1 MKKRLLS
8 LALALC
14 LVCSLLPG
22 TALAA
27 AGPNPFWDI
36 PASHWAHDEVTY
48 VYENDLMNGTSSTH
62 FSPDARTT
70 RAQVVTVLYRL
81 AGQPAADWENP
92 FWDVPASAWFHDA
105 VTWAWENDITGGV
118 SSTHFG
124 AGNAV
129 TREQLATFLYRYA
142 QDQGYDTSARADL
155 SGYSDAGLVSSY
167 ATEALSW
174 ANATGLITGTTA
186 TTLSPQ
192 GSATR
197 AQGATILSRFCQDVI
212 PGGYVSPAHMIR
224 NLEGSTL
231 SKKDTL
237 VAMAEVLLDD
247 GFAPA
252 FVAGILGNILVEGD
266 CGRFESSAYISNPD
280 AEPDYL
286 VYMDENY
293 DYREKYSY
301 KLIYE
306 GISLQEVYNMI
317 LELGPEGANGRG
329 SCFGLGCLQWT
340 SYERIKRLVENYIE
354 VAGDAD
360 TITLAQVQE
369 AEGMT
374 VSYELNNTYRSV
386 YTTWQSEN
394 ADQNTTEAA
403 FAAGVIV
410 RNRSRIPGCEGCLRI
425 TVGTPAENARM
436 LETVKN
442 FRL

>member
-27 AGPNPFWDI
+27 GENPFTDV
-36 PASHWAHDEVTY
+36 PASHWAHDDITY
-48 VYENDLMNGTSSTH
+48 VYENDLMNGTDGSL
-62 FSPDARTT
+62 FSPESTTT

-186 TTLSPQ
+186 TTLSPK

-197 AQGATILSRFCQDVI
+197 AQVATILSRFCQDVI

-252 FVAGILGNILVEGD
+252 FVAGILGNIMVEGD

-286 VYMDENY
+286 VYLDENY

-410 RNRSRIPGCEGCLRI
+410 CVRYGVP
-425 TVGTPAENARM
+425 VGYNTEEVQNTRGALAEAVYNVM
-436 LETVKN
+436 MGN
-442 FRL
+442 S

>member
-27 AGPNPFWDI
+27 GENPFTDVS
-36 PASHWAHDEVTY
+36 ASHWAHDDITY
-48 VYENDLMNGTSSTH
+48 VYENDLMNGTDGSL
-62 FSPDARTT
+62 FSPESTTT

-81 AGQPAADWENP
+81 AGQPAADWANP

-174 ANATGLITGTTA
+174 ANATGLITGTTG
-186 TTLSPQ
+186 TTLSPK

-197 AQGATILSRFCQDVI
+197 AQVATILSRFCQDVI

-252 FVAGILGNILVEGD
+252 FVAGILGNIMVEGD

-286 VYMDENY
+286 VYLDENY

-410 RNRSRIPGCEGCLRI
+410 CVRYGVP
-425 TVGTPAENARM
+425 VGYNTEEVQNTRGALAEAVYNVM
-436 LETVKN
+436 MGN
-442 FRL
+442 S

>member
-27 AGPNPFWDI
+27 GENPFTDV
-36 PASHWAHDEVTY
+36 PASHWAHDDITY
-48 VYENDLMNGTSSTH
+48 VYENDLMNGTDGSL
-62 FSPDARTT
+62 FSPESTTT

-197 AQGATILSRFCQDVI
+197 AQVATILSRFCQDVI

-252 FVAGILGNILVEGD
+252 FVAGILGNIMVEGD

-286 VYMDENY
+286 VYLDENY

-354 VAGDAD
+354 AADGAD

-410 RNRSRIPGCEGCLRI
+410 CVRYGVP
-425 TVGTPAENARM
+425 VGYNTEEVQNTRGALAEAVYNVM
-436 LETVKN
+436 MGN
-442 FRL
+442 S

>member
-27 AGPNPFWDI
+27 GENPFTDVS
-36 PASHWAHDEVTY
+36 ASHWAHDDITY
-48 VYENDLMNGTSSTH
+48 VYENDLMNGTDGSL
-62 FSPDARTT
+62 FSPESTTT

-174 ANATGLITGTTA
+174 ANATGLITGTTG

-197 AQGATILSRFCQDVI
+197 AQVATILSRFCQDVI

-224 NLEGSTL
+224 NLEASTL

-286 VYMDENY
+286 VYLDENY

-317 LELGPEGANGRG
+317 LELGPGGANGRG

-340 SYERIKRLVENYIE
+340 SYERIKRLVENYLD
-354 VAGDAD
+354 VNGNAD
-360 TITLAQVQE
+360 SITLAQVQE

-410 RNRSRIPGCEGCLRI
+410 CVRYGVP
-425 TVGTPAENARM
+425 VGYNTEEVQNTRGALAEAVYNVM
-436 LETVKN
+436 MGN
-442 FRL
+442 S

>member
-27 AGPNPFWDI
+27 GENPFTDV
-36 PASHWAHDEVTY
+36 PASHWAHDDITY
-48 VYENDLMNGTSSTH
+48 VYENDLMNGTDGSL
-62 FSPDARTT
+62 FSPESTTT

-81 AGQPAADWENP
+81 AGQPAADWANP

-129 TREQLATFLYRYA
+129 TREQLAAFLYRYA

-174 ANATGLITGTTA
+174 ANATGLITGTTG

-197 AQGATILSRFCQDVI
+197 AQVATILSRFCQDVI

-224 NLEGSTL
+224 NLEDSTL

-252 FVAGILGNILVEGD
+252 FVAGILGNIMVEGD

-286 VYMDENY
+286 VYLDENY

-317 LELGPEGANGRG
+317 LELGPGGANGRG

-410 RNRSRIPGCEGCLRI
+410 CVRYGVP
-425 TVGTPAENARM
+425 VGYNTEDVQNTRGALAEAVYNVM
-436 LETVKN
+436 MGN
-442 FRL
+442 S

>member
-27 AGPNPFWDI
+27 GENPFTDVS
-36 PASHWAHDEVTY
+36 ASHWAHDDITY
-48 VYENDLMNGTSSTH
+48 VYENDLMNGTDGSL
-62 FSPDARTT
+62 FSPESTTT

-174 ANATGLITGTTA
+174 ANATGLITGTTG

-197 AQGATILSRFCQDVI
+197 AQVATILSRFCQDVI

-224 NLEGSTL
+224 NLEDSTL

-286 VYMDENY
+286 VYLDENY

-410 RNRSRIPGCEGCLRI
+410 CVRYGVP
-425 TVGTPAENARM
+425 VGYNTEDVQNTRGALAEAVYNVM
-436 LETVKN
+436 MGN
-442 FRL
+442 S

>member
-27 AGPNPFWDI
+27 GENPFTDVS
-36 PASHWAHDEVTY
+36 ASHWAHDDITY
-48 VYENDLMNGTSSTH
+48 VYENDLMNGTDGSL
-62 FSPDARTT
+62 FSPESTTT

-174 ANATGLITGTTA
+174 ANATGLITGTTG

-197 AQGATILSRFCQDVI
+197 AQVATILSRFCQDVI

-224 NLEGSTL
+224 NLEDSTL

-394 ADQNTTEAA
+394 ADQNATEAA

-410 RNRSRIPGCEGCLRI
+410 CVRYGVP
-425 TVGTPAENARM
+425 VGYNTEDVQNTRGALAEAVYNVM
-436 LETVKN
+436 MGN
-442 FRL
+442 S

>member
-27 AGPNPFWDI
+27 GENPFTDVS
-36 PASHWAHDEVTY
+36 ASHWAHDDITY
-48 VYENDLMNGTSSTH
+48 VYENDLMNGTDGSL
-62 FSPDARTT
+62 FSPESTTT

-174 ANATGLITGTTA
+174 ANATGLITGTTG

-197 AQGATILSRFCQDVI
+197 AQVATILSRFCQDVI

-224 NLEGSTL
+224 NLEDSTL

-252 FVAGILGNILVEGD
+252 FVAGILGNIMVEGD

-286 VYMDENY
+286 VYLDENY

-410 RNRSRIPGCEGCLRI
+410 CVRYGVP
-425 TVGTPAENARM
+425 VGYNTEEVQNTRGALAEAVYNVM
-436 LETVKN
+436 MGN
-442 FRL
+442 S

>member
-27 AGPNPFWDI
+27 GENPFTDVS
-36 PASHWAHDEVTY
+36 ASHWAHDDITY
-48 VYENDLMNGTSSTH
+48 VYENDLMNGTDGSL
-62 FSPDARTT
+62 FSPESTTT

-174 ANATGLITGTTA
+174 ANATGLITGTTG

-197 AQGATILSRFCQDVI
+197 AQVATILSRFCQDVI

-224 NLEGSTL
+224 NLEASDL

-237 VAMAEVLLDD
+237 VAMAQVLLDD
-247 GFAPA
+247 GYAPA

-266 CGRFESSAYISNPD
+266 CGRFESSAYTSNPD
-280 AEPDYL
+280 AKPDYL
-286 VYMDENY
+286 VYLDENY

-306 GISLQEVYNMI
+306 GISVKEVYAMI
-317 LELGPEGANGRG
+317 LELGPGGANGRG

-340 SYERIKRLVENYIE
+340 SYERIKRLVENYLD
-354 VAGDAD
+354 VNGNAD
-360 TITLAQVQE
+360 SITLAQVQE

-410 RNRSRIPGCEGCLRI
+410 CVRYGVP
-425 TVGTPAENARM
+425 VGYNTEEVQNTRGALAEAVYNVM
-436 LETVKN
+436 MGN
-442 FRL
+442 S

>member
-27 AGPNPFWDI
+27 GENPFTDVS
-36 PASHWAHDEVTY
+36 ASHWAHDDITY
-48 VYENDLMNGTSSTH
+48 VYENDLMNGTDGSL
-62 FSPDARTT
+62 FSPESTTT

-129 TREQLATFLYRYA
+129 TREQLAAFLYRYA

-197 AQGATILSRFCQDVI
+197 AQVATILSRFCQDVI

-237 VAMAEVLLDD
+237 VAMAQVLLDD
-247 GFAPA
+247 GYAPA

-266 CGRFESSAYISNPD
+266 CGRFESSAYTSNPD
-280 AEPDYL
+280 AKPDYL
-286 VYMDENY
+286 VYLDENY

-306 GISLQEVYNMI
+306 GISVKEVYAMI
-317 LELGPEGANGRG
+317 LELGPGGANGRG

-410 RNRSRIPGCEGCLRI
+410 CVRYGVP
-425 TVGTPAENARM
+425 VGYNTEDVQNTRGALAEAVYNVM
-436 LETVKN
+436 MGN
-442 FRL
+442 S

>member
-27 AGPNPFWDI
+27 GENPFTDVS
-36 PASHWAHDEVTY
+36 ASHWAHDDITY
-48 VYENDLMNGTSSTH
+48 VYENDLMNGTDGSL
-62 FSPDARTT
+62 FSPESTTT

-129 TREQLATFLYRYA
+129 TREQLAAFLYRYA

-197 AQGATILSRFCQDVI
+197 AQVATILSRFCQDVI

-237 VAMAEVLLDD
+237 VAMAQVLLDD
-247 GFAPA
+247 GYAPA

-266 CGRFESSAYISNPD
+266 CGRFESSAYTSNPD
-280 AEPDYL
+280 AKPDYL
-286 VYMDENY
+286 VYLDENY

-306 GISLQEVYNMI
+306 GISVKEVYAMI
-317 LELGPEGANGRG
+317 LELGPGGANGRG

-354 VAGDAD
+354 VADGAD

-410 RNRSRIPGCEGCLRI
+410 CVRYGVP
-425 TVGTPAENARM
+425 VGYNTEEVQNTRGALAEAVY
-436 LETVKN
+436 LS
-442 FRL
+442 LIHI

>member
-27 AGPNPFWDI
+27 GENPFTDVS
-36 PASHWAHDEVTY
+36 ASHWAHDDITY
-48 VYENDLMNGTSSTH
+48 VYENDLMNGTDGSL
-62 FSPDARTT
+62 FSPESTTT

-197 AQGATILSRFCQDVI
+197 AQVATILSRFCQDVI

-224 NLEGSTL
+224 NLEASDL

-237 VAMAEVLLDD
+237 VAMAQVLLDD
-247 GFAPA
+247 GYAPA

-266 CGRFESSAYISNPD
+266 CGRFESSAYTSNPD
-280 AEPDYL
+280 AKPDYL
-286 VYMDENY
+286 VYLDENY

-306 GISLQEVYNMI
+306 GISVKEVYAMI
-317 LELGPEGANGRG
+317 LELGPGGANGRG

-340 SYERIKRLVENYIE
+340 SYERIKRLVENYLD
-354 VAGDAD
+354 VNGNAD
-360 TITLAQVQE
+360 SITLAQVQE

-410 RNRSRIPGCEGCLRI
+410 CVRYGVP
-425 TVGTPAENARM
+425 VGYNTEEVQNTRGALAEAVYNVM
-436 LETVKN
+436 MGDS
-442 FRL
+442 

>member
-14 LVCSLLPG
+14 LVCFLLPG

-27 AGPNPFWDI
+27 GENPFTDV
-36 PASHWAHDEVTY
+36 PASHWAHDDITY
-48 VYENDLMNGTSSTH
+48 VYENDLMNGTDGSL
-62 FSPDARTT
+62 FSPESTTT

-81 AGQPAADWENP
+81 AGQPAADWANP

-174 ANATGLITGTTA
+174 ANATGLITGTTG

-197 AQGATILSRFCQDVI
+197 AQVATILSRFCQDVI

-224 NLEGSTL
+224 NLEDSTL

-252 FVAGILGNILVEGD
+252 FVAGILGNIMVEGD

-329 SCFGLGCLQWT
+329 ICFGLGCLQWT

-354 VAGDAD
+354 VAGGAD

-410 RNRSRIPGCEGCLRI
+410 CVRYGVP
-425 TVGTPAENARM
+425 VGYNTEEVQNTRGALAEAVYNVM
-436 LETVKN
+436 MGN
-442 FRL
+442 S

>member
-27 AGPNPFWDI
+27 GENPFTDV
-36 PASHWAHDEVTY
+36 PASHWAHDDITY
-48 VYENDLMNGTSSTH
+48 VYENDLMNGTDGSL
-62 FSPDARTT
+62 FSPESTTT

-129 TREQLATFLYRYA
+129 TREQLAAFLNRYA

-197 AQGATILSRFCQDVI
+197 AQVATILSRFCQDVI

-252 FVAGILGNILVEGD
+252 FVAGILGNIMVEGD

-410 RNRSRIPGCEGCLRI
+410 CVRYGVP
-425 TVGTPAENARM
+425 VGYNTEEVQNTRGALAEAVYNVM
-436 LETVKN
+436 MGN
-442 FRL
+442 S

>member
-27 AGPNPFWDI
+27 GENPFTDV
-36 PASHWAHDEVTY
+36 PASHWAHDDITY
-48 VYENDLMNGTSSTH
+48 VYENDLMNGTDGSL
-62 FSPDARTT
+62 FSPESTTT

-174 ANATGLITGTTA
+174 ANATGLIIGTTA
-186 TTLSPQ
+186 TTLSPK

-197 AQGATILSRFCQDVI
+197 AQVATILSRFCQDVI

-224 NLEGSTL
+224 NLEDSTL

-252 FVAGILGNILVEGD
+252 FVAGILGNIMVEGD

-286 VYMDENY
+286 VYLDENY

-317 LELGPEGANGRG
+317 LELGPGGANGRG

-340 SYERIKRLVENYIE
+340 SYERIKRLVENYLD
-354 VAGDAD
+354 VNGNAD
-360 TITLAQVQE
+360 SITLAQVQE

-410 RNRSRIPGCEGCLRI
+410 CVRYGVP
-425 TVGTPAENARM
+425 VGYNTEEVQNTRGALAEAVYNVM
-436 LETVKN
+436 MGN
-442 FRL
+442 S

>member
-27 AGPNPFWDI
+27 GENPFTDV
-36 PASHWAHDEVTY
+36 PASHWAHDDITY
-48 VYENDLMNGTSSTH
+48 VYENDLMNGTDGSL
-62 FSPDARTT
+62 FSPESTTT

-81 AGQPAADWENP
+81 AGQPAADWANP

-174 ANATGLITGTTA
+174 ANATGLITGTTG

-197 AQGATILSRFCQDVI
+197 AQVATILSRFCQDVI

-252 FVAGILGNILVEGD
+252 FVAGILGNIMVEGD

-410 RNRSRIPGCEGCLRI
+410 CVRYGVP
-425 TVGTPAENARM
+425 VGYNTEDVQNTRGALAEAVYNVM
-436 LETVKN
+436 MGN
-442 FRL
+442 S

>member
-1 MKKRLLS
+1 
-8 LALALC
+8 
-14 LVCSLLPG
+14 
-22 TALAA
+22 
-27 AGPNPFWDI
+27 
-36 PASHWAHDEVTY
+36 
-48 VYENDLMNGTSSTH
+48 MNGTDGSLFAPEST
-62 FSPDARTT
+62 TT

-129 TREQLATFLYRYA
+129 TREQLAAFLYRYA

-186 TTLSPQ
+186 TTLSPK

-197 AQGATILSRFCQDVI
+197 AQVATILSRFCQDVI

-252 FVAGILGNILVEGD
+252 FVAGILGNIMVEGD

-286 VYMDENY
+286 VYLDENY

-410 RNRSRIPGCEGCLRI
+410 CVRYGVP
-425 TVGTPAENARM
+425 VGYNTEEVQNTRGALAEAVYNVM
-436 LETVKN
+436 MGN
-442 FRL
+442 S

>member
-27 AGPNPFWDI
+27 GENPFTDV
-36 PASHWAHDEVTY
+36 PASHWAHDDITY
-48 VYENDLMNGTSSTH
+48 VYENDLMNGTDGSL
-62 FSPDARTT
+62 FSPESTTT

-174 ANATGLITGTTA
+174 ANATGLITGTTG
-186 TTLSPQ
+186 TTLSPK

-197 AQGATILSRFCQDVI
+197 AQVATILSRFCQDVI

-252 FVAGILGNILVEGD
+252 FVAGILGNIMVEGD

-410 RNRSRIPGCEGCLRI
+410 CVRYGVP
-425 TVGTPAENARM
+425 VGYNTEDVQNTRGALAEAVYNVM
-436 LETVKN
+436 MGN
-442 FRL
+442 S

>member
-27 AGPNPFWDI
+27 GENPFTDVS
-36 PASHWAHDEVTY
+36 ASHWAHDDITY
-48 VYENDLMNGTSSTH
+48 VYENDLMNGTDGSL
-62 FSPDARTT
+62 FSPESTTT

-174 ANATGLITGTTA
+174 ANATGLITGTTG

-197 AQGATILSRFCQDVI
+197 AQVATILSRFCQDVI

-224 NLEGSTL
+224 NLEASTL

-286 VYMDENY
+286 VYLDENY

-306 GISLQEVYNMI
+306 GISVKEVYAMI
-317 LELGPEGANGRG
+317 LELGPGGANGRG

-410 RNRSRIPGCEGCLRI
+410 CVRYGVP
-425 TVGTPAENARM
+425 VGYNTEEVQNTRGALAESVYNVM
-436 LETVKN
+436 MGN
-442 FRL
+442 S

>member
-27 AGPNPFWDI
+27 GENPFTDV
-36 PASHWAHDEVTY
+36 PASHWAHDDITY
-48 VYENDLMNGTSSTH
+48 VYENDLMNGTDGSL
-62 FSPDARTT
+62 FSPESTTT

-81 AGQPAADWENP
+81 AGQPAADWANP

-174 ANATGLITGTTA
+174 ANATGLIIGTTA
-186 TTLSPQ
+186 TTLSPK

-197 AQGATILSRFCQDVI
+197 AQVATILSRFCQDVI

-224 NLEGSTL
+224 NLEDSTL

-286 VYMDENY
+286 VYLDENY

-317 LELGPEGANGRG
+317 LELGPGGANGRG

-340 SYERIKRLVENYIE
+340 SYERIKRLVENYLD
-354 VAGDAD
+354 VNGNAD
-360 TITLAQVQE
+360 SITLAQVQE

-410 RNRSRIPGCEGCLRI
+410 CVRYGVP
-425 TVGTPAENARM
+425 VGYNTEEVQNTRGALAEAVYNVM
-436 LETVKN
+436 MGN
-442 FRL
+442 S

>member
-27 AGPNPFWDI
+27 GENPFTDV
-36 PASHWAHDEVTY
+36 PASHWAHDDITY
-48 VYENDLMNGTSSTH
+48 VYENDLMNGTDGSL
-62 FSPDARTT
+62 FSPESTTT

-174 ANATGLITGTTA
+174 ANATGLITGTTG
-186 TTLSPQ
+186 TTLSPK

-197 AQGATILSRFCQDVI
+197 AQVATILSRFCQDVI

-224 NLEGSTL
+224 NLEASDL

-237 VAMAEVLLDD
+237 VAMAQVLLDD
-247 GFAPA
+247 GYAPA

-266 CGRFESSAYISNPD
+266 CGRFESSAYVSNPD
-280 AEPDYL
+280 AQPDYL
-286 VYMDENY
+286 RYLDENY

-306 GISLQEVYNMI
+306 GISVKEVYAMI

-410 RNRSRIPGCEGCLRI
+410 CVRYGVP
-425 TVGTPAENARM
+425 VGYNTEEVQNTRGALAEAVYNVM
-436 LETVKN
+436 MGN
-442 FRL
+442 S

>member
-1 MKKRLLS
+1 MKKRLCS
-8 LALALC
+8 LALAMALT
-14 LVCSLLPG
+14 VSLFTG
-22 TALAA
+22 TASA
-27 AGPNPFWDI
+27 AGWNPFWDV
-36 PASHWAHDEVTY
+36 PQSHWAHEAVTY
-48 VYENDLMNGTSSTH
+48 VYDNDLMNGTDGSL
-62 FSPDARTT
+62 FSPESTTT

-174 ANATGLITGTTA
+174 ANATGLITGTTG

-197 AQGATILSRFCQDVI
+197 AQVATILSRFCQDVI

-237 VAMAEVLLDD
+237 VAMAQVLLDD
-247 GFAPA
+247 GYAPA
-252 FVAGILGNILVEGD
+252 FVAGILGNIMVEGD

-410 RNRSRIPGCEGCLRI
+410 CVRYGVP
-425 TVGTPAENARM
+425 VGYNTEDVQNTRGALAEAVYNVM
-436 LETVKN
+436 MGN
-442 FRL
+442 S

>member
-27 AGPNPFWDI
+27 GENPFTDV
-36 PASHWAHDEVTY
+36 PASHWAHDDITY
-48 VYENDLMNGTSSTH
+48 VYENDLMNGTDGSL
-62 FSPDARTT
+62 FSPESTTT

-81 AGQPAADWENP
+81 AGQPAADWANP

-129 TREQLATFLYRYA
+129 TREQLAAFLYRYA

-174 ANATGLITGTTA
+174 ANATGLITGTTG

-197 AQGATILSRFCQDVI
+197 AQVATILSRFCQDVI

-224 NLEGSTL
+224 NLEDSTL

-252 FVAGILGNILVEGD
+252 FVAGILGNIMVEGD

-410 RNRSRIPGCEGCLRI
+410 CVRYGVP
-425 TVGTPAENARM
+425 VGYNTEEVQNTRGALAEAVYNVM
-436 LETVKN
+436 MGN
-442 FRL
+442 S

>member
-27 AGPNPFWDI
+27 GENPFTDV
-36 PASHWAHDEVTY
+36 PASHWAHDDITY
-48 VYENDLMNGTSSTH
+48 VYENDLMNGTDGSL
-62 FSPDARTT
+62 FSPESTTT

-81 AGQPAADWENP
+81 AGQPAADWANP

-167 ATEALSW
+167 ATQALSW

-197 AQGATILSRFCQDVI
+197 AQVATILSRFCQDVI

-224 NLEGSTL
+224 NLEASDL

-237 VAMAEVLLDD
+237 VAMAQVLLDD

-266 CGRFESSAYISNPD
+266 CGRFESSAYVSNPD
-280 AEPDYL
+280 AQPDYL
-286 VYMDENY
+286 RYLDENY

-306 GISLQEVYNMI
+306 GISVKEVYAMI
-317 LELGPEGANGRG
+317 LELGPGGANGRG

-340 SYERIKRLVENYIE
+340 SYERIKRLVENYLS
-354 VAGDAD
+354 VNGNSDS
-360 TITLAQVQE
+360 ITLAQVQE

-374 VSYELNNTYRSV
+374 VSYELAHTYKSV

-394 ADQNTTEAA
+394 PDQNTAEAA

-410 RNRSRIPGCEGCLRI
+410 CVRYGVP
-425 TVGTPAENARM
+425 VGYNTEDVQNTRGGLAEAVYNVM
-436 LETVKN
+436 MGN
-442 FRL
+442 S

>member
-27 AGPNPFWDI
+27 GENPFTDVS
-36 PASHWAHDEVTY
+36 ASHWAHDDITY
-48 VYENDLMNGTSSTH
+48 VYENDLMNGTDGSL
-62 FSPDARTT
+62 FSPESTTT

-197 AQGATILSRFCQDVI
+197 AQVATILSRFCQDVI

-224 NLEGSTL
+224 NLEASDL

-237 VAMAEVLLDD
+237 VAMAQVLLDD

-286 VYMDENY
+286 VYLDENY

-410 RNRSRIPGCEGCLRI
+410 CVRYGVP
-425 TVGTPAENARM
+425 VGYNTEEVQNTRGALAEAVYNVM
-436 LETVKN
+436 MGN
-442 FRL
+442 S

>member
-27 AGPNPFWDI
+27 GENPFTDV
-36 PASHWAHDEVTY
+36 PASHWAHDDITY
-48 VYENDLMNGTSSTH
+48 VYENDLMNGTDGSL
-62 FSPDARTT
+62 FSPESTTT

-197 AQGATILSRFCQDVI
+197 AQVATILSRFCQDVI

-224 NLEGSTL
+224 NLEDSTL

-266 CGRFESSAYISNPD
+266 CGRFESSAYTSNPD
-280 AEPDYL
+280 AKPDYL
-286 VYMDENY
+286 VYLDENY

-306 GISLQEVYNMI
+306 GISVKEVYAMI
-317 LELGPEGANGRG
+317 LELGPGGANGRG

-340 SYERIKRLVENYIE
+340 SYERIKRLVENYLS
-354 VAGDAD
+354 VNGNSDS
-360 TITLAQVQE
+360 ITLAQVQE

-410 RNRSRIPGCEGCLRI
+410 CVRYGVP
-425 TVGTPAENARM
+425 VGYNTEEVQNTRGALAEAVYNVM
-436 LETVKN
+436 MGN
-442 FRL
+442 S

>member
-1 MKKRLLS
+1 
-8 LALALC
+8 
-14 LVCSLLPG
+14 
-22 TALAA
+22 
-27 AGPNPFWDI
+27 
-36 PASHWAHDEVTY
+36 
-48 VYENDLMNGTSSTH
+48 MNGTDGSL
-62 FSPDARTT
+62 FSPESTTT

-81 AGQPAADWENP
+81 AGQPAADWANP

-129 TREQLATFLYRYA
+129 TREQLAAFLYRYA

-174 ANATGLITGTTA
+174 ANATGLITGTTG

-197 AQGATILSRFCQDVI
+197 AQVATILSRFCQDVI

-252 FVAGILGNILVEGD
+252 FVAGILGNIMVEGD

-286 VYMDENY
+286 VYLDENY

-410 RNRSRIPGCEGCLRI
+410 CVRYGVP
-425 TVGTPAENARM
+425 VGYNTEEVQNTRGALAEAVYNVM
-436 LETVKN
+436 MGKS
-442 FRL
+442 

>member
-14 LVCSLLPG
+14 LALSLLPG

-27 AGPNPFWDI
+27 GENPFTDV
-36 PASHWAHDEVTY
+36 PASHWAHDDITY
-48 VYENDLMNGTSSTH
+48 VYENDLMNGTDGSL
-62 FSPDARTT
+62 FSPESTTT

-81 AGQPAADWENP
+81 AGQPAADWANP

-174 ANATGLITGTTA
+174 ANATGLITGTTG

-197 AQGATILSRFCQDVI
+197 AQVATILSRFCQDVI

-224 NLEGSTL
+224 NLEDSTL

-247 GFAPA
+247 GYAPA

-354 VAGDAD
+354 VAGGAD

-410 RNRSRIPGCEGCLRI
+410 CVRYGVP
-425 TVGTPAENARM
+425 VGYNTEDVQNTRGALAEAVYNVM
-436 LETVKN
+436 MGN
-442 FRL
+442 S

>member
-27 AGPNPFWDI
+27 GENPFTDVS
-36 PASHWAHDEVTY
+36 ASHWAHDDITY
-48 VYENDLMNGTSSTH
+48 VYENDLMNGTDGSL
-62 FSPDARTT
+62 FSPESTTT

-129 TREQLATFLYRYA
+129 TREQLAAFLYRYA

-174 ANATGLITGTTA
+174 ANATGLITGTTG

-197 AQGATILSRFCQDVI
+197 AQVATILSRFCQDVI

-252 FVAGILGNILVEGD
+252 FVAGILGNIMVEGD

-410 RNRSRIPGCEGCLRI
+410 CVRYGVP
-425 TVGTPAENARM
+425 VGYNTEDVQNTRGALAEAVYNVM
-436 LETVKN
+436 MGN
-442 FRL
+442 S

>member
-27 AGPNPFWDI
+27 GENPFTDV
-36 PASHWAHDEVTY
+36 PASHWAHDDITY
-48 VYENDLMNGTSSTH
+48 VYENDLMNGTDGSL
-62 FSPDARTT
+62 FSPESTTT

-81 AGQPAADWENP
+81 AGQPAADWANP

-124 AGNAV
+124 AGTAV

-197 AQGATILSRFCQDVI
+197 AQVATILSRFCQDVI

-247 GFAPA
+247 GYAPA

-266 CGRFESSAYISNPD
+266 CGRFESSAYTSNPD
-280 AEPDYL
+280 AKPDYL
-286 VYMDENY
+286 VYLDENY

-410 RNRSRIPGCEGCLRI
+410 CVRYGVP
-425 TVGTPAENARM
+425 VGYNTEEVQNTRGALAEAVYNVM
-436 LETVKN
+436 MGN
-442 FRL
+442 S

>member
-27 AGPNPFWDI
+27 GENPFTDV
-36 PASHWAHDEVTY
+36 PASHWAHDDITY
-48 VYENDLMNGTSSTH
+48 VYENDLMNGTDGSL
-62 FSPDARTT
+62 FSPESTTT

-81 AGQPAADWENP
+81 AGQPAADWANP

-174 ANATGLITGTTA
+174 ANATGLITGTTG

-197 AQGATILSRFCQDVI
+197 AQVATILSRFCQDVI

-252 FVAGILGNILVEGD
+252 FVAGILGNIMVEGD

-354 VAGDAD
+354 AADGAD

-410 RNRSRIPGCEGCLRI
+410 CVRYGVP
-425 TVGTPAENARM
+425 VGYNTEEVQNTRGALAESVYNVM
-436 LETVKN
+436 MGN
-442 FRL
+442 S

>member
-27 AGPNPFWDI
+27 GENPFTDV
-36 PASHWAHDEVTY
+36 PASHWAHDDITY
-48 VYENDLMNGTSSTH
+48 VYENDLMNGTDGSL
-62 FSPDARTT
+62 FSPESTTT

-174 ANATGLITGTTA
+174 ANATGLITGTTG

-197 AQGATILSRFCQDVI
+197 AQVATILSRFCQDVI

-224 NLEGSTL
+224 NLEDSTL

-354 VAGDAD
+354 VAGGAD

-410 RNRSRIPGCEGCLRI
+410 CVRYGVP
-425 TVGTPAENARM
+425 VGYNTEDVQNTRGALAEAVYNVM
-436 LETVKN
+436 MGN
-442 FRL
+442 S

>member
-1 MKKRLLS
+1 MKKRLCS
-8 LALALC
+8 LALAMALT
-14 LVCSLLPG
+14 VSLFTG
-22 TALAA
+22 TASA
-27 AGPNPFWDI
+27 AGWNPFWDV
-36 PASHWAHDEVTY
+36 PQSHWAHEAVTY
-48 VYENDLMNGTSSTH
+48 VYDNDLMNGTDGSL
-62 FSPDARTT
+62 FSPESTTT

-174 ANATGLITGTTA
+174 ANATGLITGTTG

-197 AQGATILSRFCQDVI
+197 AQVATILSRFCQDVI

-224 NLEGSTL
+224 NLEDSTL

-252 FVAGILGNILVEGD
+252 FVAGILGNIMVEGD

-410 RNRSRIPGCEGCLRI
+410 CVRYGVP
-425 TVGTPAENARM
+425 VGYNTEEVQNTRGALAESVYNVM
-436 LETVKN
+436 MGN
-442 FRL
+442 S

>member
-27 AGPNPFWDI
+27 GENPFTDV
-36 PASHWAHDEVTY
+36 PASHWAHDDITY
-48 VYENDLMNGTSSTH
+48 VYENDLMNGTDGSL
-62 FSPDARTT
+62 FSPESTTT

-81 AGQPAADWENP
+81 AGQPAADWANP

-129 TREQLATFLYRYA
+129 TREQLAAFLYRYA

-174 ANATGLITGTTA
+174 ANATGLITGTTG

-197 AQGATILSRFCQDVI
+197 AQVATILSRFCQDVI

-410 RNRSRIPGCEGCLRI
+410 CVRYGVP
-425 TVGTPAENARM
+425 VGYNTEEVQNTRGALAEAVYNVM
-436 LETVKN
+436 MGN
-442 FRL
+442 S

>member
-27 AGPNPFWDI
+27 GEKPFTDV
-36 PASHWAHDEVTY
+36 PASHWAHDDITY
-48 VYENDLMNGTSSTH
+48 VYENDLMNGTDGSL
-62 FSPDARTT
+62 FSPESTTT

-81 AGQPAADWENP
+81 AGQPAADWANP

-129 TREQLATFLYRYA
+129 TREQLAAFLYRYA

-186 TTLSPQ
+186 TTLSPK

-197 AQGATILSRFCQDVI
+197 AQVATILSRFCQDVI

-224 NLEGSTL
+224 NLEASDL

-252 FVAGILGNILVEGD
+252 FVAGILGNIMVEGD

-410 RNRSRIPGCEGCLRI
+410 CVRYGVP
-425 TVGTPAENARM
+425 VGYNTEDVQNTRGALAEAVYNVM
-436 LETVKN
+436 MGN
-442 FRL
+442 S

>member
-27 AGPNPFWDI
+27 GENPFTDV
-36 PASHWAHDEVTY
+36 PASHWAHDDITY
-48 VYENDLMNGTSSTH
+48 VYENDLMNGTDGSL
-62 FSPDARTT
+62 FSPESTTT

-174 ANATGLITGTTA
+174 ANATGLITGTTG

-197 AQGATILSRFCQDVI
+197 AQVATILSRFCQDVI

-224 NLEGSTL
+224 NLEDSTL

-252 FVAGILGNILVEGD
+252 CVAGILGNIMVEGD

-306 GISLQEVYNMI
+306 GISLQEVYAMV
-317 LELGPEGANGRG
+317 LELGPAGANGRG
-329 SCFGLGCLQWT
+329 SCFGLGCMQWT
-340 SYERIKRLVENYIE
+340 SYNRIKRLLENYLE
-354 VAGDAD
+354 AADGAD

-369 AEGMT
+369 AEGIT
-374 VSYELNNTYRSV
+374 ISYELRNTHKKV
-386 YTTWQSEN
+386 YTDWQTANPEQ
-394 ADQNTTEAA
+394 DTEEAA
-403 FAAGVIV
+403 YDAGVIV
-410 RNRSRIPGCEGCLRI
+410 CVRYGVP
-425 TVGTPAENARM
+425 VGYNTEEVQNTRGALAEAVYNVM
-436 LETVKN
+436 MGN
-442 FRL
+442 S

>member
-27 AGPNPFWDI
+27 GENPFTDV
-36 PASHWAHDEVTY
+36 PASHWAHDDITY
-48 VYENDLMNGTSSTH
+48 VYENDLMNGTDGSL
-62 FSPDARTT
+62 FSPESTTT
-70 RAQVVTVLYRL
+70 RAQLVTVLYRL

-197 AQGATILSRFCQDVI
+197 AQVATILSRFCQDVI

-237 VAMAEVLLDD
+237 VAMAQVLLDD
-247 GFAPA
+247 GYAPA

-266 CGRFESSAYISNPD
+266 CGRFESSAYTSNPD
-280 AEPDYL
+280 AKPDYL
-286 VYMDENY
+286 VYLDENY

-317 LELGPEGANGRG
+317 LELGPGGANGRG

-410 RNRSRIPGCEGCLRI
+410 CVRYGVP
-425 TVGTPAENARM
+425 VGYNTEEVQNTRGALAEAVYNVM
-436 LETVKN
+436 MGN
-442 FRL
+442 S

>member
-27 AGPNPFWDI
+27 GENPFTDV
-36 PASHWAHDEVTY
+36 PASHWAHDDITY
-48 VYENDLMNGTSSTH
+48 VYENDLMNGTDGSL
-62 FSPDARTT
+62 FSPESTTT

-197 AQGATILSRFCQDVI
+197 AQVATILSRFCQDVI

-237 VAMAEVLLDD
+237 VAMAQVLLDD
-247 GFAPA
+247 GYAPA

-266 CGRFESSAYISNPD
+266 CGRFESSAYTSNPD

-286 VYMDENY
+286 VYLDENY

-317 LELGPEGANGRG
+317 LELGPGGANGRG

-410 RNRSRIPGCEGCLRI
+410 CVRYGVP
-425 TVGTPAENARM
+425 VGYNTEEVQNTRGALAEAVYNVM
-436 LETVKN
+436 MGN
-442 FRL
+442 S